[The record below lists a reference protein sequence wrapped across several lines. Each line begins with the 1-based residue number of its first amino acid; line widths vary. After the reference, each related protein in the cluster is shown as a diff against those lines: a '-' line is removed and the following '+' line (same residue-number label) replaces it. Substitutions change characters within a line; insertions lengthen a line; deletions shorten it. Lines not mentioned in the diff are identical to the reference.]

1 MGLRQVILIG
11 ACDHAKHI
19 ISIAKLAGQAVHAIY
34 DDDCSLWGETIAGA
48 VVRGPVSQSVH
59 AGFPAIMAFD
69 DPCRRQAL
77 AAQLD
82 LRWTVIIH
90 PRAIIDRH
98 VAIGPGSIVMDGV
111 VVQPDARI
119 GCHTMIGGR
128 ATVAH
133 DCVVGDFVR
142 LRPGVQLAGAV
153 KVGANSCL
161 ETGAVVI
168 PNVRLGA
175 WSYVAAGSVVIHD
188 TADYCRVAG
197 VPARAIVAPPP
208 AAIVTDAVVDVRRP
222 MPT

>member
-1 MGLRQVILIG
+1 MGLRQIIVIG

-19 ISIAKLAGQAVHAIY
+19 ISIAKLAGQTVQAIY
-34 DDDCSLWGETIAGA
+34 DDDGSLWGETIAGA
-48 VVRGPVSQSVH
+48 VVRGPVSQGIH
-59 AGFPAIMAFD
+59 AGLPAVMAFD

-82 LRWTVIIH
+82 LRWAVVVH

-119 GCHTMIGGR
+119 GCHTIIEGR

-161 ETGAVVI
+161 EAGAAVI
-168 PNVRLGA
+168 PNVRLGS
-175 WSYVAAGSVVIHD
+175 WSYVAAGSVVIRD
-188 TADYCRVAG
+188 TADYSRVAG
-197 VPARAIVAPPP
+197 VPARPVVAPTAALADAIVD
-208 AAIVTDAVVDVRRP
+208 IRRP
-222 MPT
+222 LPT